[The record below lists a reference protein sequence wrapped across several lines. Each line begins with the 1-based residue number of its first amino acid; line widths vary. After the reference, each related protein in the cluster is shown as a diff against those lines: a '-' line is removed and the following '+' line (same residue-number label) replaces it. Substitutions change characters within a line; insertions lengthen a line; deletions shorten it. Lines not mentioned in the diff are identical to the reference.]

1 MWILL
6 ISMMA
11 ADGSV
16 TQQEYLMDNQTQCE
30 QTKVVNQSA
39 FAMFNPVAKCIFDK
53 SLKK

>member
-16 TQQEYLMDNQTQCE
+16 TQQEYLMDNQPQCE
-30 QTKVVNQSA
+30 QAKIVNQSA
-39 FAMFNPVAKCIFDK
+39 FAMFHPVAKCIFDK